1 MSELTFII
9 GGARSGKSAF
19 AMKLAKKYKH
29 VCYIAT
35 ADSGQASQIDDG
47 EMLERIQKHRKNR
60 PADWKTVEA
69 PLGLDKAV
77 SNFNG
82 EMDVVLIDCIT
93 MYVTNMLLGGSKEA
107 GDEYIID
114 AINKYAD
121 LAPKKSQI
129 KIDFENFILM
139 TLHRAENVDDKNIL
153 SSIIKAISHSKENII
168 FPIHPHT
175 LKKLH
180 DFKLYSKLKDSNNVH
195 MIPPVGYFDMLELM
209 KKCSF
214 IITDSGGIQQEATSP
229 KIRKRVLVTRKTTDS
244 PEAVLAGVAK
254 VVGINSSKISA
265 AIKETINTITRY
277 EI

>member
-19 AMKLAKKYKH
+19 AMKLAKKHKH

-114 AINKYAD
+114 AINK
-121 LAPKKSQI
+121 LCIVCKK
-129 KIDFENFILM
+129 
-139 TLHRAENVDDKNIL
+139 
-153 SSIIKAISHSKENII
+153 ISPRVIMV
-168 FPIHPHT
+168 
-175 LKKLH
+175 
-180 DFKLYSKLKDSNNVH
+180 SNE
-195 MIPPVGYFDMLELM
+195 VGYGVVPDNALSRRFRDIAGYINQ
-209 KKCSF
+209 
-214 IITDSGGIQQEATSP
+214 IIAREADN
-229 KIRKRVLVTRKTTDS
+229 VYLVT
-244 PEAVLAGVAK
+244 AG
-254 VVGINSSKISA
+254 IETKI
-265 AIKETINTITRY
+265 K
-277 EI
+277 

>member
-19 AMKLAKKYKH
+19 AMKLAKKHKH

-114 AINKYAD
+114 AINK
-121 LAPKKSQI
+121 LCIVCKK
-129 KIDFENFILM
+129 
-139 TLHRAENVDDKNIL
+139 
-153 SSIIKAISHSKENII
+153 
-168 FPIHPHT
+168 
-175 LKKLH
+175 
-180 DFKLYSKLKDSNNVH
+180 
-195 MIPPVGYFDMLELM
+195 IPPRVIMVSNEVGYGVVPDNALSRRFRDIAGYINQ
-209 KKCSF
+209 
-214 IITDSGGIQQEATSP
+214 IIAREADN
-229 KIRKRVLVTRKTTDS
+229 VYLVT
-244 PEAVLAGVAK
+244 AG
-254 VVGINSSKISA
+254 IETKI
-265 AIKETINTITRY
+265 K
-277 EI
+277 

>member
-60 PADWKTVEA
+60 PAEWETVEA
-69 PLGLDKAV
+69 SLKLDKAV

-114 AINKYAD
+114 AINK
-121 LAPKKSQI
+121 LCIVCKK
-129 KIDFENFILM
+129 
-139 TLHRAENVDDKNIL
+139 
-153 SSIIKAISHSKENII
+153 
-168 FPIHPHT
+168 
-175 LKKLH
+175 
-180 DFKLYSKLKDSNNVH
+180 
-195 MIPPVGYFDMLELM
+195 IPPRVIMVSNEVGYGVVPDNALSRRFRDIAGYVNQ
-209 KKCSF
+209 
-214 IITDSGGIQQEATSP
+214 IIAREADN
-229 KIRKRVLVTRKTTDS
+229 VYLVT
-244 PEAVLAGVAK
+244 AG
-254 VVGINSSKISA
+254 IETKI
-265 AIKETINTITRY
+265 K
-277 EI
+277 